1 MLNIMDH
8 GGPGLQRGEA
18 AAPNRGRYWQDEGMP
33 SNISTVPALLTSL
46 RTVQATSPGLT
57 WYGPDGERVELSGKV
72 LDNWVAKT
80 ANYVVDELDAGPGS
94 VIDIDM
100 PAHWRSLCWVL
111 AAWQA
116 GAAVSYGPGTGM
128 NHDVTVSAGPPA
140 AAPTTAV
147 PGASRP
153 RTLTVAVALGALEMR
168 WAGDLPAGVL
178 DYAAEV
184 RAHGDVFVP
193 FDEPSGTDVAVVNSE
208 SADSA
213 AAIGSVTFGAL
224 LSRYARRTERSER
237 VLLPA
242 EDGLETAVRN
252 ALGIWSA
259 GGSVVLVHPSV
270 AVTERLLSAERITEQ
285 RCTGIR

>member
-1 MLNIMDH
+1 MS
-8 GGPGLQRGEA
+8 
-18 AAPNRGRYWQDEGMP
+18 
-33 SNISTVPALLTSL
+33 SNISTVPALLTTL
-46 RTVQATSPGLT
+46 RTVQATSPRLT

-128 NHDVTVSAGPPA
+128 NHDVTVTTGPLA
-140 AAPTTAV
+140 AE
-147 PGASRP
+147 PGSPGPRP
-153 RTLTVAVALGALEMR
+153 LTVAVALGALEMR
-168 WAGDLPAGVL
+168 WAGNLPAGVL

-184 RAHGDVFVP
+184 RARGDVFVS
-193 FDEPSGTDVAVVNSE
+193 FAEPTGTDVAVVGSD
-208 SADSA
+208 SADPA
-213 AAIGSVTFGAL
+213 AALGAATLGSITFGSL
-224 LSRYARRTERSER
+224 LGGYAHPTERSER

-252 ALGIWSA
+252 ALGIFSA
-259 GGSVVLVHPSV
+259 GGSVVLMHPSV
-270 AVTERLLSAERITEQ
+270 PVTERLLSAERITEQ
-285 RCTGIR
+285 RYTGNR